1 VLCTYSEFGR
11 IPRDPAMCPTCRV
24 RPLGEEHHRHEGHIE
39 HRQPFPGRISYV
51 AALLVAAV
59 LGFEG
64 TRIALD
70 ASEAAKAMSRPP
82 AAFRVEM
89 AKPPHCS
96 IETSDRLFFL

>member
-64 TRIALD
+64 TRIALG
-70 ASEAAKAMSRPP
+70 AIEAAKAKPDPP

-96 IETSDRLFFL
+96 IKTPDRLFFL